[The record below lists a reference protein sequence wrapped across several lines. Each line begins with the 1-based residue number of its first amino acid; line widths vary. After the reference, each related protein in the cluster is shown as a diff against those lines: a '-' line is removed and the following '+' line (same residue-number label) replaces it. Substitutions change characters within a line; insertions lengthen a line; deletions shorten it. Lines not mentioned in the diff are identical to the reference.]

1 MNGVRDKSDL
11 ESMNPIILIGR
22 IPMHNRLV
30 GNTTIKK
37 TKTIMVDVLEYY
49 PMYTEKQL
57 HFNFV
62 YYAIYYIT
70 LYCYQYVTRVCGV

>member
-1 MNGVRDKSDL
+1 MNGVRDKSNL

-57 HFNFV
+57 HFS
-62 YYAIYYIT
+62 IPI
-70 LYCYQYVTRVCGV
+70 LYNLVLLSICNKGLWCLE

>member
-62 YYAIYYIT
+62 YYAIYNLVLLSICNKG
-70 LYCYQYVTRVCGV
+70 LWCLE

>member
-1 MNGVRDKSDL
+1 MNGVRDKSNL

-49 PMYTEKQL
+49 PMYTE
-57 HFNFV
+57 
-62 YYAIYYIT
+62 IYYIT